1 MLHYYVNVMKADFPQ
16 FGEYQTDRG
25 NGTYLFGTSVYLLS
39 SMPTYFLGFNIQL
52 IREYKHYL
60 ILTSGSAK

>member
-1 MLHYYVNVMKADFPQ
+1 MLHYYVNVMKAVCPQ
-16 FGEYQTDRG
+16 FGEYQTEVMCA
-25 NGTYLFGTSVYLLS
+25 YLFGTSVYLLS

-52 IREYKHYL
+52 IREYKYYQ